1 MGRRVQK
8 LDTLANGIYV
18 AVSLLMLVA
27 ALLCLIQGT
36 LRHVYLIAAGGAL
49 YYLTAA
55 LSEFIRREEGF
66 GKRGAIKL
74 IITLLLCLFAYVAR
88 VCL

>member
-1 MGRRVQK
+1 MGRRVQRF
-8 LDTLANGIYV
+8 DTIANGIYV

-36 LRHVYLIAAGGAL
+36 LKYVYLIAAGGVL

-55 LSEFIRREEGF
+55 ISEFVRREDGF
-66 GKRGAIKL
+66 VKRGIIKL
-74 IITLLLCLFAYVAR
+74 IITLLLCLFTYVAK